1 MERNPDMLRFLA
13 RLEPSLA
20 ASFTRAQLEAIE
32 LHFAMRSRVGHTI
45 DWRWRIRLPGLRAY
59 VVVLAG
65 RERATD

>member
-13 RLEPSLA
+13 QLEPSLA
-20 ASFTRAQLEAIE
+20 TSFTRAQLEAIE
-32 LHFAMRSRVGHTI
+32 LHFAMRSRVGHAI
-45 DWRWRIRLPGLRAY
+45 DWRRRIRLLGLRAY